1 MKNCSYFTKLS
12 RYNSSQQ
19 PKAINLAENIGPDSN
34 CEHFKSIFDES
45 FPNEFNKGMITEI
58 FDILQ
63 VHERNDLV
71 KEFENVLKYAKAKV
85 WTNSIFVFLTLL
97 SPMLCI

>member
-1 MKNCSYFTKLS
+1 MKNFSYFTKLS
-12 RYNSSQQ
+12 RYVSSQK
-19 PKAINLAENIGPDSN
+19 PKTIKLAENVGTDSN
-34 CEHFKSIFDES
+34 HKDFKSIFDES

>member
-1 MKNCSYFTKLS
+1 MKNFSYATKLS
-12 RYNSSQQ
+12 RYVSSQK
-19 PKAINLAENIGPDSN
+19 PKAINPAENIGPDSN
-34 CEHFKSIFDES
+34 CKNFKSIFDES

-85 WTNSIFVFLTLL
+85 WTNSLFVFLTLL
-97 SPMLCI
+97 SPML